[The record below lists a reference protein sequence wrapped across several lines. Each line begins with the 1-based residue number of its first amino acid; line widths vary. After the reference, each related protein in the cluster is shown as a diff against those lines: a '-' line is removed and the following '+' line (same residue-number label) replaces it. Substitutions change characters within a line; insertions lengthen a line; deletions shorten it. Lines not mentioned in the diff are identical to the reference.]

1 MFFNNL
7 TSFNLQI
14 LAFNSI
20 KNTIHKPYATNII
33 TSTTQMNLFCA
44 QLLSEKTKHKFLFIN
59 KSDKI
64 GLLLSLVLQKP
75 SGFIKIY
82 IRKKRSADI
91 SVIFTDLKHQTTI
104 QSFSYK
110 YDCSETWLKALLFEY
125 NYYIISYI
133 RNNCSNKLNDI
144 ISLIS
149 KVTNDKQ
156 LYLSVNVD
164 IPNHIII
171 I

>member
-7 TSFNLQI
+7 TSFNLQV

-20 KNTIHKPYATNII
+20 KNTVHKPYATDII
-33 TSTTQMNLFCA
+33 TSTTNMNQFCI

-64 GLLLSLVLQKP
+64 GLLISLVLQKP

-91 SVIFTDLKHQTTI
+91 SVVFTDLKHQTII

-110 YDCSETWLKALLFEY
+110 HDCNELWLKALIFEY
-125 NYYIISYI
+125 NYYIVSYI
-133 RNNCSNKLNDI
+133 RNKCSNKLNDI

-149 KVTNDKQ
+149 KVTHDKQ
-156 LYLSVNVD
+156 LYLSVHVD